1 MSFVVVWVIQIVWL
15 LSACAYVHSKEKVDP
30 WLFFVA
36 VLTATIYAIP
46 ASLKLSFGG

>member
-1 MSFVVVWVIQIVWL
+1 MFFAVVCIIQILLL
-15 LSACAYVHSKEKVDP
+15 LSAYAYVHKKEKVEP

-36 VLTATIYAIP
+36 VLTVTLYAIP